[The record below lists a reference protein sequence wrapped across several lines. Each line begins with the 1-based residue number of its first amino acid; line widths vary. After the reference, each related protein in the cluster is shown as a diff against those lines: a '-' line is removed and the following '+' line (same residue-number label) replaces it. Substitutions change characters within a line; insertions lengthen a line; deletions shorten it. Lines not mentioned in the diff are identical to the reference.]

1 MRLAQTNVRWLTI
14 ISFSAMVSACG
25 YTTEQDIRSFIDTER
40 AALHPVAKAI
50 PAPKTFEAAVYDE
63 AGKPDPFSK
72 YAFFQFVTG
81 IAKLA
86 KPSIAT
92 AELGRSKTE
101 LEGFALESMVMV
113 GTLAKEGQN
122 VALVRADGKLY
133 QVKVGSYV
141 GQNMGKVTKIEEMR
155 ITLRELVQD
164 DLGEWSA
171 RMNMLNM
178 QERTK

>member
-1 MRLAQTNVRWLTI
+1 MRVTRTYFGWLI
-14 ISFSAMVSACG
+14 ALVFSALVSACG
-25 YTTEQDIRSFIDTER
+25 YTTEQEVRSFIDAER

-50 PAPKTFEAAVYDE
+50 PAPKPFEAAVYDE

-72 YAFFQFVTG
+72 YAFFQFLTG
-81 IAKLA
+81 VAKQA

-113 GTLAKEGQN
+113 GVLTKEGQN

-133 QVKVGSYV
+133 KVKVGSYI
-141 GQNMGKVTKIEEMR
+141 GQNLGKVTKVEETR
-155 ITLRELVQD
+155 LTLRELVQD
-164 DLGEWSA
+164 DLGDWSA
-171 RMNMLNM
+171 RTNMLNM
-178 QERTK
+178 QERIK